1 MDGQL
6 TCRGGFVGKRAR
18 YSLLEGRL
26 SLRLGGPSATSRRD
40 IEKGGSEEGKRFK
53 EQYEQDIRVVY
64 SFLSIY
70 LYPYLQIIIL
80 IFLSFL
86 SYYLHLKL

>member
-6 TCRGGFVGKRAR
+6 TCRGGFVGNRAR

-26 SLRLGGPSATSRRD
+26 SLRLGGRAPRRRD

-53 EQYEQDIRVVY
+53 EQYKQDIRVVY

-70 LYPYLQIIIL
+70 LYPHLQIIIL

>member
-1 MDGQL
+1 M
-6 TCRGGFVGKRAR
+6 GKRAR

-26 SLRLGGPSATSRRD
+26 SLRLGGRAPRD
-40 IEKGGSEEGKRFK
+40 IEKGGSEERKRFK
-53 EQYEQDIRVVY
+53 EQYERDIRVVY